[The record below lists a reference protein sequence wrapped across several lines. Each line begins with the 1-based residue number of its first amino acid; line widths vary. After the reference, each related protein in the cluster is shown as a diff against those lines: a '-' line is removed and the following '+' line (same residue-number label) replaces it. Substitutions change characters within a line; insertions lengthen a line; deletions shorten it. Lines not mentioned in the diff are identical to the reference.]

1 MNNVIHLYLIFG
13 IISSGFSLAPASGR
27 ASELSTA
34 LQGQITPEE
43 EREERGPSSP
53 EKSERNPF
61 SETEVIQKKAGQRKS
76 GGTAPLPPKL
86 PEGMPTLA
94 LRGYIEGPEAVSAA
108 LLEVQGFGVYLIRPG
123 DLLNLHS
130 GQQNIILKIE
140 EIGHLNAVV
149 AVGSR
154 GPVIVVR

>member
-13 IISSGFSLAPASGR
+13 IISIGFSLAPASGG
-27 ASELSTA
+27 ASESSTA
-34 LQGQITPEE
+34 PLDQITPEE

-53 EKSERNPF
+53 ERSERNPF

-76 GGTAPLPPKL
+76 GTAPLPPKL

-130 GQQNIILKIE
+130 GQQNIILRIE

>member
-1 MNNVIHLYLIFG
+1 MNKVIHLYLFIG
-13 IISSGFSLAPASGR
+13 MISIGFSPAAVSGA
-27 ASELSTA
+27 ASELNTDQ
-34 LQGQITPEE
+34 LDQITLEE
-43 EREERGPSSP
+43 ERGEAAPSSP

-61 SETEVIQKKAGQRKS
+61 SETEVIQKKAEQRKS
-76 GGTAPLPPKL
+76 NSPLPPKL
-86 PEGMPTLA
+86 PEGMPNLA
-94 LRGYIEGPEAVSAA
+94 LRGYIEGPDAVSAA

-130 GQQNIILKIE
+130 GQQNIVLKIE
-140 EIGHLNAVV
+140 KIGYLNAVV